1 MKNSSLNEAVDIIT
15 DAIMNTEKLDKID
28 KLELLINIQHFL
40 EPKIYRENVKFL
52 EKRRIHDKNKQRTI

>member
-1 MKNSSLNEAVDIIT
+1 MKNSSLEEASILIT

-40 EPKIYRENVKFL
+40 EPKTYRDNVKVL
-52 EKRRIHDKNKQRTI
+52 SKRRKKHE